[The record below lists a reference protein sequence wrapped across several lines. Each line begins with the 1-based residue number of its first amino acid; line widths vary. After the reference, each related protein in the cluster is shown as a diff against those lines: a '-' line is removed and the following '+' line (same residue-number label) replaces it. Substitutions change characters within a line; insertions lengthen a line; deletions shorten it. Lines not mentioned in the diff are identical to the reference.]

1 MSAIAKTLWLIESRF
16 RETPSLDELAA
27 RTGLSRSHLS
37 RIFPISTGY
46 SISSYIRGR
55 RLTEAAKVLADGT
68 PDILGVALDAGY
80 GSHEAFTRAF
90 REQFKVTPDE
100 LRKRRSLNALP
111 LVEPIRMDP
120 AEKTRLDPPKIEDHA
135 GVRLAGFGGHYDG
148 STLANIPDQW
158 TRAAPYFQEM
168 TGNRVGDAFAVVG
181 RMSEDSGGFDYFCG
195 VPVTRSKEV
204 LPGLSVMTLPA
215 TRYARFAHRGH
226 ISELRATCAAVFE
239 NGLPDARLEAN
250 HSNFSFLEYY
260 GPDFNPQTGLGTV
273 EIWVALKG

>member
-1 MSAIAKTLWLIESRF
+1 MSAIAKTVWMIESRF
-16 RETPSLDELAA
+16 RDPLSLDEMAA
-27 RTGLSRSHLS
+27 HAGVSRSHLS
-37 RIFPISTGY
+37 RIFPLATGY

-55 RLTEAAKVLADGT
+55 RLTEAARMLAEGA
-68 PDILGVALDAGY
+68 PHILGVALDAGY

-90 REQFKVTPDE
+90 REQFEVTPDE
-100 LRKRRSLNALP
+100 LRKRRSLNTLH

-120 AEKTRLDPPKIEDHA
+120 AEKTRLAPPRIEDHPA
-135 GVRLAGFGGHYDG
+135 IRLAGLGAHYDG
-148 STLANIPDQW
+148 RTLANIPDQW

-181 RMSEDSGGFDYFCG
+181 RMDEETDGFDYFCG
-195 VPVTRSKEV
+195 VPVAATKEV

-215 TRYARFAHRGH
+215 TRYAQFAHRGH

-239 NGLPDARLEAN
+239 DGLPDAKFEAD
-250 HSNFSFLEYY
+250 HSYFSFLEYY

-273 EIWVALKG
+273 EVWVAIKR